1 MVVTYSISRSTKY
14 LTLSDLSVRVNR
26 SKMAEQTMELLSSLN
41 EETRE
46 NAANYDE
53 HPAAEIARTSEN
65 YSTKLRLD

>member
-1 MVVTYSISRSTKY
+1 
-14 LTLSDLSVRVNR
+14 
-26 SKMAEQTMELLSSLN
+26 MAEQTMELLSSLN

-53 HPAAEIARTSEN
+53 HPAAEIVRTSEN